1 MNFNFDEDQR
11 SLGETV
17 AAVLADDAQLLAPDP
32 VEAGTSKAW
41 EALAELGLFSLL
53 VPEDLGGAG
62 FSLIDVSLAIEALG
76 AGLAPPGI
84 ASTLVVTELLSRY
97 GSDQLKA
104 RWLPGIA
111 TGELH
116 AALAIQEVGSGPD
129 PLSMRTAFVAN
140 GLSGTKMLVDG
151 GSEAD
156 LFLVLAG
163 SADGPAVVVI
173 DAKADGVSCRAHD
186 GLDPSSALAEVT
198 FDNVAVGDDDILGG
212 AAAADAV
219 ATLQDLGATVAAGM
233 QIGIAARVLDIS
245 VEYAKVRV
253 QFGQPIGAF
262 QGIKHVCA
270 DLAVAVESGR
280 SAAYYAFWAVA
291 EDAPD
296 RARAA
301 SMAKAYCG
309 EVARDG
315 CNRATQ
321 IHGGMGF
328 TWELAL
334 HRYMRRA
341 RILEQAFGNSDWHYD
356 RVTEQTVLANGH
368 ATRDE
373 AVSV

>member
-17 AAVLADDAQLLAPDP
+17 AAVLADDPALLAPDP
-32 VEAGTSKAW
+32 ADAGASGAW
-41 EALAELGLFSLL
+41 EALAELGLFALL

-76 AGLAPPGI
+76 AGLAPPIIG
-84 ASTLVVTELLSRY
+84 STLIATEMISRH
-97 GSDQLKA
+97 GTPAQKA
-104 RWLPGIA
+104 QWLPGIA
-111 TGELH
+111 AGEVRV
-116 AALAIQEVGSGPD
+116 ALAIQEPGCGPD
-129 PLSMRTAFVAN
+129 PLAMRTANVAG

-151 GSEAD
+151 GEQAD
-156 LFLVLAG
+156 LFLVLAA
-163 SADGPAVVVI
+163 SADGPEVLLV
-173 DAKADGVSCRAHD
+173 DARADGIAAQAHD
-186 GLDPSSALAEVT
+186 GLDPSSALAQVT
-198 FDNVAVGDDDILGG
+198 FDNAPVGDDDILGG

-233 QIGIAARVLDIS
+233 QIGIAARVLGIS
-245 VEYAKVRV
+245 VDYAKVRV

-262 QGIKHVCA
+262 QGIKHACA
-270 DLAVAVESGR
+270 DLAVAVEAGR

-296 RARAA
+296 RTRAA

-309 EVARDG
+309 EIARDG

-341 RILEQAFGNSDWHYD
+341 RILEQAFGNSAWHYD
-356 RVTEQTVLANGH
+356 RVMEQTLLANGL
-368 ATRDE
+368 ALEDN
-373 AVSV
+373 AVGA